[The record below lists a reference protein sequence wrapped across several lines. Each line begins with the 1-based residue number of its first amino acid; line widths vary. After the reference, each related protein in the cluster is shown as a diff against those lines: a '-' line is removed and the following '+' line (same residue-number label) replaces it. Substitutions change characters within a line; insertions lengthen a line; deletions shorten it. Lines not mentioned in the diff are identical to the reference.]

1 MRGIVSIGLFVLML
15 GAGAKVCFSGDPELS
30 ITLSNQSV
38 VLTWPKT
45 ATNWILNVTSNL
57 RHVSYES
64 NGIIYIEAERLPSP
78 TAQGEDGTNFYA
90 VYRVEPDV
98 SRFFRLQSTSNSL
111 VRPPFA
117 PPTPTVSTNSDVVQ

>member
-1 MRGIVSIGLFVLML
+1 ML

-57 RHVSYES
+57 RPVSYES
-64 NGIIYIEAERLPSP
+64 NGIIYSEAERLPSP
-78 TAQGEDGTNFYA
+78 TAQGEDGTNLYA

-111 VRPPFA
+111 VLPPFDPPP